1 MVGTLRLVGPS
12 VRQLLHQL
20 NPTQKLNENRQP
32 SEGRNCPQRVAD
44 FELSSAKERPKV
56 LPIVLFR
63 SLRRIF
69 YHNLFSHQCLEQN
82 EASFNPP
89 NFGFW
94 AERSIHVFSKKFFGP
109 PHSRKAV
116 SGKTALA
123 VVSRLVGV
131 RGGATEFVYDFF
143 AKACCGGRASRFL
156 RRW

>member
-32 SEGRNCPQRVAD
+32 SEGRYGPQRVAD
-44 FELSSAKERPKV
+44 FELSSAKERPKF

-82 EASFNPP
+82 EASFKPP

-94 AERSIHVFSKKFFGP
+94 DKVRRSEAGCRRSSEG
-109 PHSRKAV
+109 S
-116 SGKTALA
+116 STTA
-123 VVSRLVGV
+123 RC
-131 RGGATEFVYDFF
+131 R
-143 AKACCGGRASRFL
+143 
-156 RRW
+156 